1 MKYYKNADSD
11 DFVNIFSYT
20 GGGVENNDKNKDE
33 DNFVPLIV
41 EEIEGKNK
49 KMNIKVKRT
58 GDIIE
63 SIDIECECGNKSRIV
78 IDYDNK

>member
-11 DFVNIFSYT
+11 GFVDFLSYT
-20 GGGVENNDKNKDE
+20 GGGVENNDKDGDE

-41 EEIEGKNK
+41 EKIEGKNK
-49 KMNIKVKRT
+49 KMNIKVNRT

-63 SIDIECECGNKSRIV
+63 SIDIECECGNKSRII
-78 IDYDNK
+78 IDYNNE

>member
-11 DFVNIFSYT
+11 GFVDFLSYT
-20 GGGVENNDKNKDE
+20 GGSVENNDKDGDE

-41 EEIEGKNK
+41 EKIEGKNK
-49 KMNIKVKRT
+49 KMNIKVNRT

-63 SIDIECECGNKSRIV
+63 SIDIECECGNKSRII
-78 IDYDNK
+78 IDYNNE